1 MRCFNKLW
9 STLNRVILLHLMFA
23 LSPYDEGG
31 KLVWAEIECKTSHVG
46 LYEYPRSVLSF
57 RGIHPI
63 VMWYWWIDWMDLTL
77 HYVSHC
83 TAHPSSNSHSGSD
96 QFNFALCFCFEK
108 MFNKICK
115 LRELLNKYLQVF
127 DIVNVKQVNKFHKSR
142 STVKFDDMTSHIIS
156 AFNNFLNVIPIC
168 DSPTLKINL
177 LL

>member
-1 MRCFNKLW
+1 
-9 STLNRVILLHLMFA
+9 
-23 LSPYDEGG
+23 
-31 KLVWAEIECKTSHVG
+31 
-46 LYEYPRSVLSF
+46 
-57 RGIHPI
+57 
-63 VMWYWWIDWMDLTL
+63 MDLTL